1 MLHFRTEERWIA
13 VREIEEVGDVERRY
27 EVLDMVGDGGQGDL
41 FLGRD
46 RNSGQKVA
54 LKLQKARDLG
64 PESDFHWAGDELL
77 KEGSRM
83 MMLTGIQAIPEVI
96 ATGTHRRRR
105 CLVME
110 FVEGHQLQ
118 KVLSAALPV
127 KDPGTV
133 AAVIGQLC
141 EILTEVHDRN
151 LVHCDLKPENVIVQP
166 DGRLRL
172 IDMGHAV
179 VAEQETEYARGTRGW
194 ASPEQS
200 DACPSGLTRQADIFA
215 LGCILLEM
223 TVMRLPYGGQD
234 ERAEEGTPVLPA
246 DRLAKLPPEFA
257 SLALWMVRWKAA
269 ERPADVR
276 EVFDRLRCC
285 LPQLGSQR
293 PSKPLRPDPTEYY
306 RTHPP
311 RL

>member
-1 MLHFRTEERWIA
+1 M
-13 VREIEEVGDVERRY
+13 REIEEIGNVEKYY

-46 RNSGQKVA
+46 RRTGEKVA
-54 LKLQKARDLG
+54 LKLQKTRDLG
-64 PESDFHWAGDELL
+64 PESFFHSAGRHLL
-77 KEGSRM
+77 EEGSRM
-83 MMLTGIQAIPEVI
+83 MVLTEIQAIPEII
-96 ATGTHRRRR
+96 ATGTHRGRR

-110 FVEGHQLQ
+110 FVEGRQLQ
-118 KVLSAALPV
+118 NALLAARPV

-133 AAVIGQLC
+133 ASVIGQLC
-141 EILTEVHDRN
+141 EILQNVHDLN

-179 VAEQETEYARGTRGW
+179 TAGERTSCERGTRGW

-200 DACPSGLTRQADIFA
+200 DECPSGLTRQADIFG

-223 TVMRLPYGGQD
+223 TVMRLPYGGLE
-234 ERAEEGTPVLPA
+234 ERAEPGGPVLPP
-246 DRLAKLPPEFA
+246 DRLAMLPPEFA
-257 SLALWMVRWKAA
+257 SLALWMVRWEAK
-269 ERPADVR
+269 ERPAGVR
-276 EVFDRLRCC
+276 DVFDQLRPY
-285 LPQLGSQR
+285 LPRLGSRR
-293 PSKPLRPDPTEYY
+293 PSKRLRPDPTEYY

>member
-1 MLHFRTEERWIA
+1 MA
-13 VREIEEVGDVERRY
+13 VREIEEIGDVERRY

-110 FVEGHQLQ
+110 FAEGHQLQ

-141 EILTEVHDRN
+141 EILAEVHDRN

-179 VAEQETEYARGTRGW
+179 VADQETEYARGTRGW

-276 EVFDRLRCC
+276 EVFDRLRCY

-306 RTHPP
+306 RAHPP

>member
-1 MLHFRTEERWIA
+1 M
-13 VREIEEVGDVERRY
+13 REIEEIGNVEELY

-46 RNSGQKVA
+46 RRSGERVA
-54 LKLQKARDLG
+54 LKLQKARNLG
-64 PESDFHWAGDELL
+64 PESVFRSAAKNLL
-77 KEGSRM
+77 VEGSRM
-83 MMLTGIQAIPEVI
+83 MRLTGIQAIPEII
-96 ATGTHRRRR
+96 ATGTHRGRR

-110 FVEGHQLQ
+110 FVEGRQLHD
-118 KVLSAALPV
+118 VLLAKRPV
-127 KDPGTV
+127 RHPRTV
-133 AAVIGQLC
+133 ASVIGQLC
-141 EILTEVHDRN
+141 EILREVHDRD
-151 LVHCDLKPENVIVQP
+151 LVHCDLKPDNVIVQP

-172 IDMGHAV
+172 IDMG
-179 VAEQETEYARGTRGW
+179 YAIMENEPTDYERGTLGW

-200 DACPSGLTRQADIFA
+200 DACPSGLTRRADIFG

-223 TVMRLPYGGQD
+223 TVMRLPYGGLE
-234 ERAEEGTPVLPA
+234 ERAEQGCPVLPA
-246 DRLAKLPPEFA
+246 DRLAQIPPEFA
-257 SLALWMVRWKAA
+257 ALALWMVRWEAE

-276 EVFDRLRCC
+276 EVFDLLRPH
-285 LPQLGSQR
+285 LPRLGSGR

>member
-1 MLHFRTEERWIA
+1 M
-13 VREIEEVGDVERRY
+13 REIEEIGDVEKRY

-46 RNSGQKVA
+46 RSNGQKVA

-77 KEGSRM
+77 EEGSRM
-83 MMLTGIQAIPEVI
+83 MMLTGIQEIPEVI

-110 FVEGHQLQ
+110 FVEGHHLR

-127 KDPGTV
+127 KDPVTV

-141 EILTEVHDRN
+141 EILAEVHDRN

-166 DGRLRL
+166 DGSLRL

-179 VAEQETEYARGTRGW
+179 VANRKTEYARGTRGW

-246 DRLAKLPPEFA
+246 DKLAELPPEFA
-257 SLALWMVRWKAA
+257 SLALWMVRWEAA

-276 EVFDRLRCC
+276 EVFDRLRPY
-285 LPQLGSQR
+285 LPQLGSRR
-293 PSKPLRPDPTEYY
+293 PPKRLRPDPTEYY
-306 RTHPP
+306 RTHLP

>member
-1 MLHFRTEERWIA
+1 M
-13 VREIEEVGDVERRY
+13 REIEEIGDVEKRY
-27 EVLDMVGDGGQGDL
+27 EVLDMFGDGGQGDL

-46 RNSGQKVA
+46 RSSGQKVA

-77 KEGSRM
+77 EEGSRM
-83 MMLTGIQAIPEVI
+83 MMLTGIETIPEVI

-110 FVEGHQLQ
+110 FVEGHHLR
-118 KVLSAALPV
+118 KILSAALPV
-127 KDPGTV
+127 KDPVTV

-141 EILTEVHDRN
+141 EILAEVHDRN

-166 DGRLRL
+166 DGSLRL

-179 VAEQETEYARGTRGW
+179 VANRKTEYARGTRGW

-200 DACPSGLTRQADIFA
+200 DACPSGLTRQADIFG

-223 TVMRLPYGGQD
+223 TVMRLPYGGL
-234 ERAEEGTPVLPA
+234 EELAEAGTPVLPA
-246 DRLAKLPPEFA
+246 DKLAELPPEFA
-257 SLALWMVRWKAA
+257 SLALWMVRYEAA

-276 EVFDRLRCC
+276 EVFDRLRPY
-285 LPQLGSQR
+285 LPRLGSRR
-293 PSKPLRPDPTEYY
+293 PPKRLRPDPTEYY
-306 RTHPP
+306 RTHSP

>member
-1 MLHFRTEERWIA
+1 MRG
-13 VREIEEVGDVERRY
+13 IEEIGNVEKHY
-27 EVLDMVGDGGQGDL
+27 EVLGRVGEGGQGDL
-41 FLGRD
+41 FLARD
-46 RNSGQKVA
+46 RQSGERVA

-64 PESDFHWAGDELL
+64 PKSIFQSAGRHLL
-77 KEGSRM
+77 EEGNRM

-96 ATGTHRRRR
+96 AAGTHRGRQ

-110 FVEGHQLQ
+110 FVQGSQLQ
-118 KVLSAALPV
+118 DVLLAARPV
-127 KDPGTV
+127 RHPGTV
-133 AAVIGQLC
+133 ASVIGQLC
-141 EILTEVHDRN
+141 EILREVHDRN

-172 IDMGHAV
+172 LDMGLAIT
-179 VAEQETEYARGTRGW
+179 AGEPTCDARGTRGW

-200 DACPSGLTRQADIFA
+200 DASDSGLTRRADIFG

-223 TVMRLPYGGQD
+223 TVMRLPYGGL
-234 ERAEEGTPVLPA
+234 EEWAEQGSPVLPA

-257 SLALWMVRWKAA
+257 SLALWMVRWEAE

-276 EVFDRLRCC
+276 EVFDRLRPY
-285 LPQLGSQR
+285 LPRLGSQR
-293 PSKPLRPDPTEYY
+293 PSKRLRPDPTEYY
-306 RTHPP
+306 RTHLP

>member
-1 MLHFRTEERWIA
+1 M
-13 VREIEEVGDVERRY
+13 REIEEIGDVERRY

-64 PESDFHWAGDELL
+64 PESAFRSAGMHLV
-77 KEGSRM
+77 KEGSHM
-83 MMLTGIQAIPEVI
+83 MMLSGIQAIPEII
-96 ATGTHRRRR
+96 AMGTHRRRR
-105 CLVME
+105 CLIME
-110 FVEGHQLQ
+110 FVEGHQLHN
-118 KVLSAALPV
+118 VLRAARPV
-127 KDPGTV
+127 KHPGII
-133 AAVIGQLC
+133 ASVIGQLC
-141 EILTEVHDRN
+141 EILAEVHDRN

-172 IDMGHAV
+172 IDMGLAV
-179 VAEQETEYARGTRGW
+179 VAGEETDWARGTRGW

-200 DACPSGLTRQADIFA
+200 DACPAGRLTRRADIFG

-223 TVMRLPYGGQD
+223 TVMRLPYGGL
-234 ERAEEGTPVLPA
+234 EELAEAGTPVLPA
-246 DRLAKLPPEFA
+246 DKLAELPPEFA
-257 SLALWMVRWKAA
+257 SLALWMVRWEAA

-276 EVFDRLRCC
+276 EVFDRLRPY
-285 LPQLGSQR
+285 LPRLGSRR
-293 PSKPLRPDPTEYY
+293 PPKRLRPDPTEYY
-306 RTHPP
+306 RAHPP

>member
-1 MLHFRTEERWIA
+1 MRQ
-13 VREIEEVGDVERRY
+13 IEEIGNVEKRY
-27 EVLDMVGDGGQGDL
+27 EVLDMVGEGGQGDL

-46 RNSGQKVA
+46 RRSGERVA

-64 PESDFHWAGDELL
+64 PESYFRSAGSNLL
-77 KEGSRM
+77 EEGSRM
-83 MMLTGIQAIPEVI
+83 MMLTGIQEIPEVF
-96 ATGTHRRRR
+96 ATGTHRGRR

-110 FVEGHQLQ
+110 FIEGHQLQ
-118 KVLSAALPV
+118 DVLLAARPV
-127 KDPGTV
+127 RHPATV
-133 AAVIGQLC
+133 ASVIGQLC
-141 EILTEVHDRN
+141 EILWEVHKQN

-172 IDMGHAV
+172 IDMGHAI
-179 VAEQETEYARGTRGW
+179 TEGVSTFERGTRGW

-200 DACPSGLTRQADIFA
+200 DECPSGLTRRADIFG

-223 TVMRLPYGGQD
+223 TVMRLPYGGLE
-234 ERAEEGTPVLPA
+234 ERAEPGGPVLPA
-246 DRLAKLPPEFA
+246 DKLAELPPEFA
-257 SLALWMVRWKAA
+257 SLALWMVRWEAE

-276 EVFDRLRCC
+276 EVFDRLRPY
-285 LPQLGSQR
+285 LPLLGSRR
-293 PSKPLRPDPTEYY
+293 PPRRLRPDPTEYY

>member
-1 MLHFRTEERWIA
+1 M
-13 VREIEEVGDVERRY
+13 REIEEIGNVEKRY

-46 RNSGQKVA
+46 RRSGERVA

-64 PESDFHWAGDELL
+64 RESDFHWAGEELL

-83 MMLTGIQAIPEVI
+83 MMLTGIQAIPEII

-110 FVEGHQLQ
+110 FVGGRQLQ
-118 KVLSAALPV
+118 NVLLAGRPV
-127 KDPGTV
+127 RNPGTV
-133 AAVIGQLC
+133 ASIIGQLC
-141 EILTEVHDRN
+141 EILWEVHDRD

-172 IDMGHAV
+172 IDMGHAIM
-179 VAEQETEYARGTRGW
+179 AGKATCQERGTRGW

-200 DACPSGLTRQADIFA
+200 DACPTGLTRRADIFG

-223 TVMRLPYGGQD
+223 TVMRLPYGGLE
-234 ERAEEGTPVLPA
+234 ERAEPGGPVLPA
-246 DRLAKLPPEFA
+246 DKLAKLPAEFA
-257 SLALWMVRWKAA
+257 SLALWMVRWEAE

-276 EVFDRLRCC
+276 EVFDRLRRH
-285 LPQLGSQR
+285 LPRLGSRR
-293 PSKPLRPDPTEYY
+293 PSRRLRPDPTEYY
-306 RTHPP
+306 RTYPP

>member
-1 MLHFRTEERWIA
+1 M
-13 VREIEEVGDVERRY
+13 REIEEIGDAEKRY

-46 RNSGQKVA
+46 RRSGERVA

-64 PESDFHWAGDELL
+64 PESYFRSAGRNLL
-77 KEGSRM
+77 EEGSRM
-83 MMLTGIQAIPEVI
+83 MMLTGIREIPEVF
-96 ATGTHRRRR
+96 ATGTHRGRR

-110 FVEGHQLQ
+110 FIEGHQLQ
-118 KVLSAALPV
+118 NVLLAARPV
-127 KDPGTV
+127 RHPGTV
-133 AAVIGQLC
+133 ASVIGQLC
-141 EILTEVHDRN
+141 EILWEVHERN

-172 IDMGHAV
+172 IDMGHAITAGV
-179 VAEQETEYARGTRGW
+179 PTFERGTRGW

-200 DACPSGLTRQADIFA
+200 DECPSGLTRRADIFG

-223 TVMRLPYGGQD
+223 TVMRLPYGGLD
-234 ERAEEGTPVLPA
+234 ERAEPGGPVLPA
-246 DRLAKLPPEFA
+246 DRLAELPPEFA
-257 SLALWMVRWKAA
+257 SLALWMVQWKAE

-276 EVFDRLRCC
+276 EVFDELRRY
-285 LPQLGSQR
+285 LPQLGSPR
-293 PSKPLRPDPTEYY
+293 PSRRLRPDPTEYY